1 MRIGT
6 QVETKRGDSGYV
18 IDYHFSDPVVFF
30 PSTGRFA
37 RVAKSDLYQKSDID
51 LSLSPSHLKRRER
64 KFANAFKMPL
74 CYAVLIGFQPLTRG
88 YYEFRSKVAGKKYP
102 WDNGSVWKVAD
113 GRDGN
118 KYLVREA
125 ETGNDPENPHQIDTD
140 GTPSKCPTSEV
151 PIFDG
156 GPISGKTYANLPQES
171 LCKAAGV
178 AIEEDWMGNITLFKA
193 GRDIAFLQGED
204 AAEFRREAS
213 SKNTVEGMK
222 HLVSVYELTTQS

>member
-30 PSTGRFA
+30 PSAGRFA
-37 RVAKSDLYQKSDID
+37 RIARNQLYEKSDID
-51 LSLSPSHLKRRER
+51 ISLSPSHLKRSER

-88 YYEFRSKVAGKKYP
+88 FYEFRSKVAGKKYP

-113 GRDGN
+113 GQDGN

-125 ETGNDPENPHQIDTD
+125 ETGNDPENPHQLDTD

-156 GPISGKTYANLPQES
+156 GPISGKTYASFPGKELN
-171 LCKAAGV
+171 KVAGLNF
-178 AIEEDWMGNITLFKA
+178 EEDWMGNITLYKA
-193 GRDIAFLQGED
+193 GRDIALLQGED
-204 AAEFRREAS
+204 AAEFRREVSAAD
-213 SKNTVEGMK
+213 TVEKMK
-222 HLVSVYELTTQS
+222 CLFATYELTTQS